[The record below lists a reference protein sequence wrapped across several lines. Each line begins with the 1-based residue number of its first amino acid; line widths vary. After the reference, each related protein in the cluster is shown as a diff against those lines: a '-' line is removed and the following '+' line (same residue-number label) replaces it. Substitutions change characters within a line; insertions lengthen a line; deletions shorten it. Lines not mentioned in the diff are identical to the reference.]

1 MRHYKPATEGK
12 RESVKPMAK
21 ETGKKKKKARGNENL
36 SQPVPTCNI
45 RLFLNLI
52 L

>member
-21 ETGKKKKKARGNENL
+21 ETGKKKKGQR
-36 SQPVPTCNI
+36 Q
-45 RLFLNLI
+45 
-52 L
+52 